1 MVTRVPT
8 IRRAGGPE
16 GRHEAVRPAVAHGRL
31 AERIAVV
38 SGAAA
43 GLGRAYARR
52 LAAEG
57 AVVWIADADRAGAAE
72 TEALIRADGGAA
84 RAGSCDVTVPASVS
98 AFAASVLEQDER
110 CDILVNNAGIYPVLG
125 FEDTTLDD
133 WRRVMSVN
141 LDGTF
146 LMCRSFLP
154 GMRERGYG
162 RVVNIATTIP
172 WLSIGDF
179 SAYSASKMGVI
190 GLTRAL
196 ASEYGVHG
204 VTVNAA
210 APSLVRTPT
219 TESGPQ
225 AGMFAAVAQA
235 QAIKRTQEP
244 EDMVGTIA
252 FLASDDA
259 AFTTGQT
266 LVADG
271 GLVRL

>member
-1 MVTRVPT
+1 MVT
-8 IRRAGGPE
+8 
-16 GRHEAVRPAVAHGRL
+16 
-31 AERIAVV
+31 
-38 SGAAA
+38 GAAS

-57 AVVWIADADRAGAAE
+57 AQVCIADIADAAPAVR
-72 TEALIRADGGAA
+72 LIEDDGGVAWGA
-84 RAGSCDVTVPASVS
+84 ECDVSSDASV
-98 AFAASVLEQDER
+98 AGFAGQVHDRHGR
-110 CDILVNNAGIYPVLG
+110 CDILVNNAGIYPVVP
-125 FEDTTLDD
+125 FEETSVET
-133 WRRVMSVN
+133 WRRVIAIN

-146 LMCRSFLP
+146 LMCKAFLP
-154 GMRERGYG
+154 RMRERGYG

-172 WLSIGDF
+172 WLTVGDF
-179 SAYSASKMGVI
+179 SAYCASKMGVV

-196 ASEYGVHG
+196 ATEYGTHG

-219 TESGPQ
+219 TEAGPQ
-225 AGMFAAVAQA
+225 AAMFDAVAEV
-235 QAIKRTQEP
+235 QAIKRTQRP

-259 AFTTGQT
+259 AFMTGQT

>member
-1 MVTRVPT
+1 MRRRRPLTASGRSPTRCTRVT
-8 IRRAGGPE
+8 G
-16 GRHEAVRPAVAHGRL
+16 
-31 AERIAVV
+31 
-38 SGAAA
+38 
-43 GLGRAYARR
+43 
-52 LAAEG
+52 
-57 AVVWIADADRAGAAE
+57 
-72 TEALIRADGGAA
+72 
-84 RAGSCDVTVPASVS
+84 
-98 AFAASVLEQDER
+98 R
-110 CDILVNNAGIYPVLG
+110 CDILVNNAGIYPVQG
-125 FEDTTLDD
+125 FEETSFEL

-141 LDGTF
+141 LDGVF
-146 LMCRSFLP
+146 LMCQAFLP

-172 WLSIGDF
+172 WLAVSDF
-179 SAYSASKMGVI
+179 SAYCASKMGVI

-196 ASEYGVHG
+196 ASEYGPHG

-210 APSLVRTPT
+210 APSLVRTAT
-219 TESGPQ
+219 TEAGPQ
-225 AGMFAAVAQA
+225 AQMFAGVAQA

-266 LVADG
+266 LVVDG